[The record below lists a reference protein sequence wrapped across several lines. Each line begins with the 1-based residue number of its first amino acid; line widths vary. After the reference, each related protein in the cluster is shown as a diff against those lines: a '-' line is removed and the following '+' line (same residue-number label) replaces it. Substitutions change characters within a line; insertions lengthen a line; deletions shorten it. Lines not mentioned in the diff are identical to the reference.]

1 VRRVPEGVLLEPMIS
16 DPKEWFAAM
25 DRIGGDPLLKG
36 GRNQPRAPRRK
47 IFD

>member
-1 VRRVPEGVLLEPMIS
+1 MIS

-25 DRIGGDPLLKG
+25 DAIGGDPLLKK
-36 GRNQPRAPRRK
+36 GRKQPPAPRRK